1 MLSLWLTYAIQGLAN
16 MYISGYFVSCWKL
29 RSMLNNLEKRNVNL
43 SVKKVFGIFCSL
55 EETKHVEML
64 HRFQIVAK
72 EYLRPKHLCL
82 YSHQLTKCANSVCL
96 CGFPYSYS
104 YLFFATFP

>member
-1 MLSLWLTYAIQGLAN
+1 
-16 MYISGYFVSCWKL
+16 
-29 RSMLNNLEKRNVNL
+29 MLNNLEKRNINL

-72 EYLRPKHLCL
+72 EYLRSK
-82 YSHQLTKCANSVCL
+82 NI
-96 CGFPYSYS
+96 
-104 YLFFATFP
+104 FAYILIN

>member
-1 MLSLWLTYAIQGLAN
+1 MVLPKISFHATTLAN
-16 MYISGYFVSCWKL
+16 ICNQRLGKCTCISDYFVSCWKL
-29 RSMLNNLEKRNVNL
+29 RSMLNNLEKRNINL

-72 EYLRPKHLCL
+72 EYLGPK
-82 YSHQLTKCANSVCL
+82 NI
-96 CGFPYSYS
+96 
-104 YLFFATFP
+104 FAYILIN